1 MRHFVVRS
9 HDLAAGADV
18 SLDDLPGA
26 GRLDLL
32 SRCVTSALL
41 CSHDIREDVHVSL
54 VVDGY
59 VVGFDGSELR
69 RLNPD
74 ERSTAARIRDAL
86 AAREGAIGSMAA
98 HPSPGVSIR
107 HGDFESL
114 LGGLDAGRTLVELH
128 ADGRP
133 ITERAPPEDP
143 VFVLS
148 DHREFTDAEAESLG
162 SAADDRVSLG
172 PEALHADQAI
182 TVAHNY
188 LDTGGYTAY

>member
-9 HDLAAGADV
+9 HDLAAGADI
-18 SLDDLPGA
+18 SLEDLPGA

-41 CSHDIREDVHVSL
+41 RSHDIREDVRVSL
-54 VVDGY
+54 IVDGY
-59 VVGFDGSELR
+59 IIGFDGLELR

-74 ERSTAARIRDAL
+74 ERSTAARVRDAL

-107 HGDFESL
+107 QGTLESL
-114 LGGLDAGRTLVELH
+114 VNGLNEETTLVQLH
-128 ADGRP
+128 GDGRP
-133 ITERAPPEDP
+133 VVECAPPETP

-148 DHREFTDAEAESLG
+148 DHREFTDAEAEVLE
-162 SAADDRVSLG
+162 SAADERVSLG

-188 LDTGGYTAY
+188 LDTGGYTKY